1 MHICLRLA
9 RMAAPMFLAL
19 AIPSFAQADLF
30 LTGSGTNATTGND
43 VSGTVNFDVT
53 GNILTVTLSNT
64 TAGGTLLR
72 GDAMTGVVFDI
83 NGPDPTLTLLSIV
96 LTNPG
101 ALATDDRIFTSKTD
115 SNIVDPLNGSYRNV
129 LGATPIAE
137 FGVATTG
144 FAGAFSASGITLGSG
159 GEDYSIVA
167 DGTFPDADA
176 SNSFNSAFPLI
187 QNSLTF
193 TFSGISGVSE
203 SQIANVRLLFGT
215 SGQGVIRAVPEPSSL
230 ALLGCAGG
238 LVGGAVVRRRRKRIA
253 TV

>member
-1 MHICLRLA
+1 MSISLRIA
-9 RMAAPMFLAL
+9 RVAAPMLLAL
-19 AIPSFAQADLF
+19 AIPSFARADLF
-30 LTGSGTNATTGND
+30 LAGSGTNATTGNS
-43 VSGTVNFDVT
+43 VSGTVSFDVT
-53 GNILTVTLSNT
+53 GDTLTVILSNT
-64 TAGGTLLR
+64 TAGGTLVR

-101 ALATDDRIFTSKTD
+101 ALPTNDQIFTSKTA
-115 SNIVDPLNGSYRNV
+115 SNIVDPLNGSYTNA

-144 FAGAFSASGITLGSG
+144 FSGAFSAGGITLGG

-167 DGTFPDADA
+167 DGTFPNAGA

-230 ALLGCAGG
+230 ALLGCAGV
-238 LVGGAVVRRRRKRIA
+238 LVGGAVVRRRRKRVA